1 MLPESSMDNT
11 ATVQEQLDSTSDSI
25 SILHEPSMNEAADT
39 SQTIT
44 RTVHSETHGINYL
57 T

>member
-1 MLPESSMDNT
+1 MLPESSMINT
-11 ATVQEQLDSTSDSI
+11 ATVQEQFDSTSDSI
-25 SILHEPSMNEAADT
+25 YVLHERSMNDAADT

-44 RTVHSETHGINYL
+44 RTVNCETNGINDL